1 MDNKKNLNNTIAKMM
16 PYSPEAEKAVLGCML
31 INQESVSIAIQK
43 LSSTS
48 FEKKNSL
55 IFKNMERLFNDNE
68 NIDYVSLGNELEK
81 NKELELIGGYHYLTG
96 LANNAPS
103 AESVD
108 YYANIVKEY
117 EIKRR
122 IIEVSQKINDE
133 AYESKEDAN
142 NILDK
147 AEQILFDISKDVQKG
162 KFREIEPILH
172 EVLDSWGNRKS
183 GVLTGV
189 PSGFYD
195 LDNLLSG
202 FQNSDFIVLAG
213 RPSMGKTALALNF
226 SRNAALDHNI
236 KIGFFSLEMSSKQL
250 VERLITSESK
260 IDSHLVRTGKLPK
273 HEWKKLS
280 NSANNLSESSLFIDD
295 TADLNIMEL
304 RAKARQLKA
313 EKDIDIIFIDYI
325 QLLHAPNH
333 ESRQQEISYISR
345 SLKALAKELNI
356 PVVALSQ
363 LSRAV
368 ESRTD
373 HRPIMSDLR
382 ESGAIEQ
389 DADVVLFVYRK
400 YVYSKNEEDEGLGE
414 IIVSKHRNGPTG
426 LVKVTFVDKYARFM
440 NMDYSSSDSNYQ
452 NIPN

>member
-1 MDNKKNLNNTIAKMM
+1 MDNKKSLNNTIAKMM
-16 PYSPEAEKAVLGCML
+16 PYAPEAEKAVLGCML

-55 IFKNMERLFNDNE
+55 IFKNMERLFNNNE

-81 NKELELIGGYHYLTG
+81 NNELELIGGYHYLTG

-226 SRNAALDHNI
+226 SRNAALDHDI

>member
-16 PYSPEAEKAVLGCML
+16 PYAPEAEKAVLGCML

-43 LSSTS
+43 LSSES

-81 NKELELIGGYHYLTG
+81 NKELELVGGYHYLTG

-226 SRNAALDHNI
+226 SRNAALDHDI

>member
-1 MDNKKNLNNTIAKMM
+1 MDNKKSLNNTIAKMM
-16 PYSPEAEKAVLGCML
+16 PYAPEAEKAVLGCML

-43 LSSTS
+43 LSSES

-55 IFKNMERLFNDNE
+55 IFKNMERLFNNNE

-81 NKELELIGGYHYLTG
+81 NNELELVGGYHYLTG

-226 SRNAALDHNI
+226 SRNAALDHDI

>member
-1 MDNKKNLNNTIAKMM
+1 MSTDKKILDKVGRI
-16 PYSPEAEKAVLGCML
+16 SPHSIEAEEGVLGCML
-31 INQESVSIAIQK
+31 INSESIPKAIQLLDSK
-43 LSSTS
+43 SFYSTNHS
-48 FEKKNSL
+48 IIFENMVELFDNNKSIDYISLTEQLKKNKQL
-55 IFKNMERLFNDNE
+55 KN
-68 NIDYVSLGNELEK
+68 V
-81 NKELELIGGYHYLTG
+81 GGSYFITG
-96 LANNAPS
+96 LSNNAP
-103 AESVD
+103 AAHNVE
-108 YYANIVKEY
+108 YYAQIVKEK
-117 EIKRR
+117 EILRR
-122 IIEVSQKINDE
+122 IISVAVDISTE
-133 AYESKEDAN
+133 AYESQEDAT

-147 AEQILFDISKDVQKG
+147 AEQVLFNVSQDVQKG
-162 KFREIEPILH
+162 RFKEIEPILH
-172 EVLDSWGNRKS
+172 EVLDIWGNRKS
-183 GVLTGV
+183 GALTGV

-226 SRNAALDHNI
+226 ARNCSVENNY
-236 KIGFFSLEMSSKQL
+236 KVGFFSLEMSSQQL

-280 NSANNLSESSLFIDD
+280 ESANVLSDSSIFIDD
-295 TADLNIMEL
+295 SADLNIMEL

-313 EKDIDIIFIDYI
+313 EKDIDIIIIDYI
-325 QLLHAPNH
+325 QLLHAPNMS

-389 DADVVLFVYRK
+389 DADIVLFVYRK
-400 YVYSKNEEDEGLGE
+400 FVYSKNEEDEGLGE

-426 LVKVTFVDKYARFM
+426 LVKVSFMDKFARFM
-440 NMDYSSSDSNYQ
+440 NLEYSDTEYQ
-452 NIPN
+452 DIPS

>member
-1 MDNKKNLNNTIAKMM
+1 MSDKKVEEKNIRI
-16 PYSPEAEKAVLGCML
+16 SPHSTDAEEAVLGCML
-31 INQESVSIAIQK
+31 INSESVSKAIQI
-43 LSSTS
+43 LDSDS
-48 FEKKNSL
+48 FYNNANSI
-55 IFKNMERLFNDNE
+55 IFENMKELFDNNDT
-68 NIDYVSLGNELEK
+68 IDYVSITDKLK
-81 NKELELIGGYHYLTG
+81 NKKQLDLVGGLYYITG
-96 LANNAPS
+96 LTKKAPS
-103 AESVD
+103 AQSVE
-108 YYANIVKEY
+108 YYANIVKEK
-117 EIKRR
+117 EILRK
-122 IIEVSQKINDE
+122 IISVAINISKE
-133 AYESKEDAN
+133 AYESTDEAT

-147 AEQILFDISKDVQKG
+147 AEQILFNVSQDVQKG
-162 KFREIEPILH
+162 KFKEIEPILH
-172 EVLDSWGNRKS
+172 EVLDVWGNRKS
-183 GVLTGV
+183 GSLTGV

-202 FQNSDFIVLAG
+202 FQNSDFIILAG

-226 SRNAALDHNI
+226 ARNCSIDGQV
-236 KIGFFSLEMSSKQL
+236 KVGFFSLEMSSQQL

-280 NSANNLSESSLFIDD
+280 SSASVLSESSIFIDD
-295 TADLNIMEL
+295 SADLNIMEL

-313 EKDIDIIFIDYI
+313 EKNIDIIFVDYI
-325 QLLHAPNH
+325 QLLHAQNKH

-389 DADVVLFVYRK
+389 DADVVLFIYRK

-414 IIVSKHRNGPTG
+414 IIVAKHRNGPTG
-426 LVKVTFVDKYARFM
+426 LVKVSFVDKYARFM
-440 NMDYSSSDSNYQ
+440 NLEYSDQ
-452 NIPN
+452 EFQDIPS

>member
-1 MDNKKNLNNTIAKMM
+1 MQNKKNILDKIARI
-16 PYSPEAEKAVLGCML
+16 SPHSNEAEEGVLGCML
-31 INQESVSIAIQK
+31 INTESVPIAIQLLDAK
-43 LSSTS
+43 S
-48 FEKKNSL
+48 FYNTNNSI
-55 IFKNMERLFNDNE
+55 IFKNMIELFDTNRT
-68 NIDYVSLGNELEK
+68 IDYISLTEQLKK
-81 NKELELIGGYHYLTG
+81 NKQLKIVGNSYFITG
-96 LANNAPS
+96 LSNNAPS
-103 AESVD
+103 AHNVE
-108 YYANIVKEY
+108 YYAQIVKEK
-117 EIKRR
+117 EILRR
-122 IIEVSQKINDE
+122 IISVAVDISTE
-133 AYESKEDAN
+133 AYESQDDAT

-147 AEQILFDISKDVQKG
+147 AEQILFNISQDIQKG
-162 KFREIEPILH
+162 RFKELEPILH
-172 EVLDSWGNRKS
+172 DILDNWGNRKS
-183 GVLTGV
+183 GTFTGIE
-189 PSGFYD
+189 SGFYD

-202 FQNSDFIVLAG
+202 FQNSDLIVLAG

-226 SRNAALDHNI
+226 ARNCSVDNDI
-236 KIGFFSLEMSSKQL
+236 KVGYFSLEMSSQQL

-280 NSANNLSESSLFIDD
+280 ESANILSESSIFVDD
-295 TADLNIMEL
+295 SADLSIMEL

-313 EKDIDIIFIDYI
+313 EKNVDIIFIDYI
-325 QLLHAPNH
+325 QLLHAPTIH

-356 PVVALSQ
+356 PVIALSQ

-389 DADVVLFVYRK
+389 DADVVLFIYRK

-414 IIVSKHRNGPTG
+414 IIISKHRNGPTG
-426 LVKVTFVDKYARFM
+426 LVKVSFVDKYARFM
-440 NMDYSSSDSNYQ
+440 NLEYTDTEYQ
-452 NIPN
+452 DIPN

>member
-1 MDNKKNLNNTIAKMM
+1 MNNKKSLNNTIAKMM
-16 PYSPEAEKAVLGCML
+16 PYAPEAEKAVLGCML

-43 LSSTS
+43 LSSAS

-55 IFKNMERLFNDNE
+55 IFKNMEYLFNNDE

-81 NKELELIGGYHYLTG
+81 NNELELVGGYHYLTG

-226 SRNAALDHNI
+226 SRNAALDHDI